1 MNFLADESCA
11 GPVVRTLREAGHDV
25 AVIAEVAR
33 GATDEQVLERALN
46 EKRVLITEDRD
57 FGELVYARGRSSA
70 GVILVRFDRG
80 ALRSLFAS
88 DASNAIIA
96 GMAALTIRK
105 LDQKTKTRLRVRAA
119 HHGRSMEEE
128 AREILRS
135 ALTTSSRTKGNLAEA
150 IRRRFASFGG
160 IEISL
165 PQRDAVRKAPG
176 FEE

>member
-1 MNFLADESCA
+1 MDKYLHSWFHISQDTS
-11 GPVVRTLREAGHDV
+11 
-25 AVIAEVAR
+25 I
-33 GATDEQVLERALN
+33 
-46 EKRVLITEDRD
+46 
-57 FGELVYARGRSSA
+57 
-70 GVILVRFDRG
+70 G

-96 GMAALTIRK
+96 DMATLTIRQ

-128 AREILRS
+128 ARDILRS
-135 ALTTSSRTKGNLAEA
+135 ALTTSSRTNGNLAEA

-165 PQRDAVRKAPG
+165 PPRDAVRKAPG
-176 FEE
+176 FALGSSSIPTCCRNS

>member
-1 MNFLADESCA
+1 
-11 GPVVRTLREAGHDV
+11 
-25 AVIAEVAR
+25 
-33 GATDEQVLERALN
+33 
-46 EKRVLITEDRD
+46 
-57 FGELVYARGRSSA
+57 
-70 GVILVRFDRG
+70 
-80 ALRSLFAS
+80 
-88 DASNAIIA
+88 
-96 GMAALTIRK
+96 MAALTIRQ

-135 ALTTSSRTKGNLAEA
+135 ALTTSSRTNGNLAEA

-165 PQRDAVRKAPG
+165 LQRDAVRKAPG